1 MASIRKKG
9 AALKCVS
16 KPAAG
21 KARTCRLI
29 NDEENAIDAQPRP
42 VEDGC
47 QACTKFKRRTAK
59 LQQHSFLRELNLE
72 FHV

>member
-29 NDEENAIDAQPRP
+29 NDKENAIDAQPRP

-47 QACTKFKRRTAK
+47 QACTKFK
-59 LQQHSFLRELNLE
+59 S
-72 FHV
+72 